1 MRNAPRK
8 ACASKAPASSIPACP
23 LVRHPALIQF
33 LLFALV
39 GCAAAVG
46 HYGVLILLS
55 ELLDVPPVPA
65 SAAGFVV
72 GGVISYVLNYGH
84 VFRSDRDHLP
94 TAAKFV
100 AVATVGLGLNSVI
113 MGVLTHGLALHYL
126 LAQLTAT
133 ALVMVWSF
141 VANRYWTFG
150 AGSSAA

>member
-1 MRNAPRK
+1 MKSP
-8 ACASKAPASSIPACP
+8 PAACP
-23 LVRHPALIQF
+23 APCPPVCPLAQPFRPPPPLVQF

-55 ELLDVPPVPA
+55 ELLDVGPVPA

-100 AVATVGLGLNSVI
+100 AVAAVGLGLNSAI
-113 MGVLTHGLALHYL
+113 MGGLTRGLSLHYL
-126 LAQLTAT
+126 PAQLAAT

-141 VANRYWTFG
+141 AANRYWTFG
-150 AGSSAA
+150 AGSPTA